1 MPENGLLFMSDLKYA
16 HELKIQ
22 VMYLVQAVKLLKIN
36 RNGLERLTIDLQ
48 RLLGK
53 QKPSQFIE

>member
-1 MPENGLLFMSDLKYA
+1 MFMSDLKYA

-53 QKPSQFIE
+53 PKPSQFIE